1 MTSTR
6 TKPRRRWLRRVVAA
20 VTVAACS
27 LPVVSAAATDG
38 NHGAQSHRKLTSRA
52 SVGKWYYASHPDLTQ
67 SLPYNCVPTAA
78 SMALASMGVNLTP
91 ADLGRRMHLIKDWGV
106 TGDDLMRVYNQVQP
120 GGRELTYEVV
130 TSARQVEA
138 DLSVDLSHH
147 VAVPALVIA
156 AGLPW
161 QGGEITGHAVVV
173 DGLNP
178 TRHLVRVFDP
188 ATRNG
193 GEHVLTTEQLLNALQ
208 MESGVR
214 HLLVD

>member
-1 MTSTR
+1 V
-6 TKPRRRWLRRVVAA
+6 KFRRRWLRRAVGA

-27 LPVVSAAATDG
+27 LSLVSAAEASG
-38 NHGAQSHRKLTSRA
+38 NHEVRSHPKPVRAASTGA
-52 SVGKWYYASHPDLTQ
+52 WYYAPHPDLTQ

-91 ADLGRRMHLIKDWGV
+91 DELGKRMRMVPDWGV
-106 TGDDLMRVYNQVQP
+106 HGDDLIRVYNQVQP
-120 GGRELTYEVV
+120 PGRELTYEVV

-138 DLSVDLSHH
+138 DLSVDLRQH
-147 VAVPALVIA
+147 VAVPSAVIA

>member
-1 MTSTR
+1 MTSAR
-6 TKPRRRWLRRVVAA
+6 VKPRRRWLRRVVAS
-20 VTVAACS
+20 VTVAVCS
-27 LPVVSAAATDG
+27 LSVVSAAAASG
-38 NHGAQSHRKLTSRA
+38 YHGTQPPTKQARKSSA
-52 SVGKWYYASHPDLTQ
+52 STWYYAPHPDLTQ
-67 SLPYNCVPTAA
+67 GLPYNCVPTAA

-91 ADLGRRMHLIKDWGV
+91 DELGRWMHLIPNWGV

-120 GGRELTYEVV
+120 PGRELTYEVV
-130 TSARQVEA
+130 TSTRQVEA

-193 GEHVLTTEQLLNALQ
+193 GEHLLTTGQLLNALQ

>member
-1 MTSTR
+1 MSRATA
-6 TKPRRRWLRRVVAA
+6 KLRRRLTALTAVACL
-20 VTVAACS
+20 T
-27 LPVVSAAATDG
+27 VSATAATVTPTDAATKSG
-38 NHGAQSHRKLTSRA
+38 
-52 SVGKWYYASHPDLTQ
+52 WYYAPHPDLTQ

-78 SMALASMGVNLTP
+78 SMALASMGVHLTP
-91 ADLGRRMHLIKDWGV
+91 ADLGRRMHLVPNWGV
-106 TGDDLMRVYNQVQP
+106 NGDDLMRVYNQVQP
-120 GGRELTYEVV
+120 GGRELMYEVV

-138 DLSVDLSHH
+138 DLSVDLLHH

-188 ATRNG
+188 APRNG
-193 GEHVLTTEQLLNALQ
+193 GEHVLTTDQLLTALQ
-208 MESGVR
+208 MKSGVR